1 MALWPSGVAK
11 GNVGTQPAGQDV
23 LPDSMAH
30 LKQALA
36 DRYRLE
42 RELGRGGMATVYLA
56 QDLRHD
62 RQVALKV
69 LRPEL
74 VVALGADRFLL
85 EIKLTAKLHHPHIL
99 PLFDS
104 GETDGRLWYTMPY
117 IEGESLQ
124 RRLDREKRLSLEETL
139 GLADDVL
146 AALECAHGHGIVHR
160 DIKPGNILLDQGQ
173 AVLADF
179 GIAQALSAA
188 GSERLTATGLS
199 IGTPSYMS
207 PEQAVGHSTI
217 DGRSDLYSLGC
228 VLFECLAGEPPFT
241 GTTPQAVIAERLVS
255 PPPALRG
262 LPAAAP
268 PWLEE
273 ALQRALAKDP
283 ADRYA
288 TAEEFRDALLRREA
302 SLPWLSRKRR
312 SRLLRAGAALGLIGA
327 AALGVLLFGR
337 RSPVRAL
344 DQNLVAVAPFNAV
357 GPGLELWREGLVDV
371 LARSLDGAGP
381 LRTVSPVLLARKGR
395 SVGDHDAA
403 ARLGRSTGARWVVFG
418 SLIPAGPDS
427 VRLVAQISDAQSG
440 GSIGE
445 IDLRES
451 AARVDR
457 LTDSTT
463 VGLIREL
470 GRRVPIGA
478 VRQSPLAAV
487 SLPVL
492 RSFLRGEQFFRHTAW
507 DSAMAYY
514 GRAVALDS
522 GFAIGWRRM
531 NGVRGC
537 GRKGF
542 KGDPLAHEFGLRA
555 GALNRGLAP
564 RDSLLIAA
572 DSLSEA
578 LFEQLGDTLW
588 REHHHRLFSTLKAT
602 VQRYPGDPEVWY
614 ELGEALYHWP
624 TSARTTP
631 DQVQEA
637 FDRAIALDSAF
648 GPAYVHPIEL
658 ELQRGRIGAAR
669 RYLDAYLALNQ
680 TDPNS
685 EGMAVV
691 AKLITPDPSSTGLVR
706 QLDSASS
713 YVLFG
718 VLWVV
723 RHVPDSLETAVQ
735 VARSLVRSR
744 RSGEPVF
751 DEPGVRKWAL
761 ARALADRGHLR
772 EAYRLADG
780 LSPDDLVY
788 LAMLGGVP
796 SSNANAAFREW
807 MGVTDPNELSL
818 ELLSGR
824 LGALSWWSHRRDTV
838 SLQNASRTWES
849 LAEIARPARELELW
863 ARYGVAAGQAHLAL
877 ARGDTAEAVVRFTAL
892 PDTVCACLPDRI
904 ITARLL
910 TSRGQAE
917 EAMRLLERVWPGNWD
932 PNAGMLLLERARAAD
947 RLGRREEA
955 AGFYQYLAEIWRE
968 ADPELQAY
976 VTEAKARG
984 L

>member
-1 MALWPSGVAK
+1 
-11 GNVGTQPAGQDV
+11 
-23 LPDSMAH
+23 
-30 LKQALA
+30 
-36 DRYRLE
+36 
-42 RELGRGGMATVYLA
+42 
-56 QDLRHD
+56 
-62 RQVALKV
+62 
-69 LRPEL
+69 
-74 VVALGADRFLL
+74 
-85 EIKLTAKLHHPHIL
+85 
-99 PLFDS
+99 
-104 GETDGRLWYTMPY
+104 
-117 IEGESLQ
+117 
-124 RRLDREKRLSLEETL
+124 
-139 GLADDVL
+139 
-146 AALECAHGHGIVHR
+146 
-160 DIKPGNILLDQGQ
+160 
-173 AVLADF
+173 
-179 GIAQALSAA
+179 
-188 GSERLTATGLS
+188 
-199 IGTPSYMS
+199 
-207 PEQAVGHSTI
+207 
-217 DGRSDLYSLGC
+217 
-228 VLFECLAGEPPFT
+228 
-241 GTTPQAVIAERLVS
+241 
-255 PPPALRG
+255 
-262 LPAAAP
+262 
-268 PWLEE
+268 
-273 ALQRALAKDP
+273 
-283 ADRYA
+283 
-288 TAEEFRDALLRREA
+288 
-302 SLPWLSRKRR
+302 
-312 SRLLRAGAALGLIGA
+312 
-327 AALGVLLFGR
+327 
-337 RSPVRAL
+337 
-344 DQNLVAVAPFNAV
+344 
-357 GPGLELWREGLVDV
+357 
-371 LARSLDGAGP
+371 
-381 LRTVSPVLLARKGR
+381 
-395 SVGDHDAA
+395 
-403 ARLGRSTGARWVVFG
+403 
-418 SLIPAGPDS
+418 
-427 VRLVAQISDAQSG
+427 
-440 GSIGE
+440 
-445 IDLRES
+445 
-451 AARVDR
+451 
-457 LTDSTT
+457 
-463 VGLIREL
+463 
-470 GRRVPIGA
+470 

-588 REHHHRLFSTLKAT
+588 REHHRRLFSTLDAT

-614 ELGEALYHWP
+614 ELGEALYHRP
-624 TSARTTP
+624 IPARTTP

-669 RYLDAYLALNQ
+669 RYLNAYLALNQ

-691 AKLITPDPSSTGLVR
+691 AKLITSDLSSAGLSR

-718 VLWVV
+718 VLWVI
-723 RHVPDSLETAVQ
+723 RHVPDSMETAVQ

-788 LAMLGGVP
+788 LARMGVVP
-796 SSNANAAFREW
+796 GRDANAAFREW
-807 MGVTDPNELSL
+807 MGVTDPKELSF

-824 LGALSWWSHRRDTV
+824 LGALSWWSFRGDTA
-838 SLQNASRTWES
+838 SLQNASRAWGS
-849 LAEIARPARELELW
+849 LADKAPAKELKLW
-863 ARYGVAAGQAHLAL
+863 ARYGAAASQAHLAL
-877 ARGDTAEAVVRFTAL
+877 ARGDTAGAMVRFTTL

-910 TSRGQAE
+910 TSRGQAQD
-917 EAMRLLERVWPGNWD
+917 AMKLLERVWPANWD
-932 PNAGMLLLERARAAD
+932 PNAGMLLLERARAAA
-947 RLGRREEA
+947 RLGRTSEA
-955 AGFYQYLAEIWRE
+955 AGLYRYLTALWRTADAELK
-968 ADPELQAY
+968 PY
-976 VTEAKARG
+976 VTEALGRG